1 MSLTD
6 ALRSVADRD
15 TGRALRVFRGGKET
29 ERVGFA
35 QLHLEAGQ
43 LACGLL
49 ERGVGRGE
57 RVGLALPT
65 SPDFARAFFGVLA
78 AGAVPVPLPPPIRFA
93 PLEVYAH
100 RIGLAMRQSRVER
113 VLTEGVLAELLGPL
127 LPQEQGRFTVLDVG
141 SCRAGAPEYVPVPED
156 APALIQYTSGTSSA
170 PKGVILSHAN
180 LRANIDAIVAGLG
193 VTEQDVSGSWLPL
206 FHDMGLIGMFL
217 TPVLNDIETFL
228 QPPEDFLRDPG
239 RWLRI
244 ISEHGVT
251 ISTAPNSGY
260 LHALHKTGPEQVAE
274 YDLSRWR
281 LALNGAEA
289 VDTALLRRFS
299 AHFAPAGFRPEAF
312 LPVYGL
318 AEGSLAVT
326 FPPVGRAV
334 RTLLVDR
341 EALAEGTVAESQE
354 PDGARELASVG
365 VPVDGTELRLVDPSG
380 APLAAEPAVG
390 SIQIRGASVTSGYE
404 DGSTAGAD
412 GWVDT
417 GDLGFRHDGELF
429 VVGRTKEMVIV
440 FGRNY
445 YAADIEALAAGCPGA
460 VPDGVL
466 AAGIPFE
473 DGEGLVVFVE
483 TRETAPEA
491 RNTLADQVRY
501 AVSSTLGIAPRA
513 VLPVRKGRLP
523 RTSSGKLRRHGYQAL
538 YEQYA
543 APAHPATE
551 S

>member
-6 ALRSVADRD
+6 ALRSVADRG
-15 TGRALRVFRGGKET
+15 TGRALRLFRGGKET
-29 ERVGFA
+29 ERVGFDE
-35 QLHLEAGQ
+35 LHADAGR

-57 RVGLALPT
+57 RVGIALPT

-78 AGAVPVPLPPPIRFA
+78 AGAVPVPVPPPVRFA
-93 PLEVYAH
+93 PLEVYAQ

-113 VLTEGVLAELLGPL
+113 VLTDGVLAGLLAPL
-127 LPQEQGRFTVLDVG
+127 LPETGGRFTVLDTAACAGSSAVWTEVG
-141 SCRAGAPEYVPVPED
+141 DDE
-156 APALIQYTSGTSSA
+156 PALVQYTSGTSSA

-180 LRANIDAIVAGLG
+180 LLANIEAITKGLG

-217 TPVLNDIETFL
+217 TPVLNNVETFL
-228 QPPEDFLRDPG
+228 QSPEDFLRDPG

-244 ISEHGVT
+244 ISDHGVT

-260 LHALHKTGPEQVAE
+260 LQALNRTAHEQVAAF
-274 YDLSRWR
+274 DLSRWR

-289 VDTALLRRFS
+289 VDTGLLRRFS
-299 AHFAPAGFRPEAF
+299 AHFAPAGFRAEAF

-326 FPPVGRAV
+326 FPPVGRPV
-334 RTLLVDR
+334 RTLRVER
-341 EALAEGTVAESQE
+341 EPLAEGVVTVSPA
-354 PDGARELASVG
+354 PDGTRELAALG
-365 VPVDGTELRLVDPSG
+365 TPVTGTELRLVTADG
-380 APLAAEPAVG
+380 DPLAAEPAVG
-390 SIQIRGASVTSGYE
+390 GIQIRGESVTRGYE

-417 GDLGFRHDGELF
+417 GDLGFRHEGELF

-445 YAADIEALAAGCPGA
+445 YAADIEALAAACPGA
-460 VPDGVL
+460 EPEGVL

-473 DGEGLVVFVE
+473 DGEGLVLFVE
-483 TRETAPEA
+483 TRETSPDA
-491 RNTLADQVRY
+491 RNTLAAQVRY
-501 AVSSTLGIAPRA
+501 AVSSTLGVSPRA
-513 VLPVRKGRLP
+513 VLLTRRGRLP
-523 RTSSGKLRRHGYQAL
+523 RTSSGKLRRHGYEAL

-543 APAHPATE
+543 ASSQPTTE
-551 S
+551 